1 MKYKKIN
8 KNSFS
13 LLMVFN
19 INDIIKIIRI
29 IFLSVFIIIIII
41 IKQN

>member
-8 KNSFS
+8 KNAVFH
-13 LLMVFN
+13 LMVFN

-29 IFLSVFIIIIII
+29 IVLSVFIIIIII
-41 IKQN
+41 KQN